1 MNTIY
6 RLKSEKGSAILI
18 AVFVLFILT
27 LLGLYANTS
36 STVDMHIASNDRDY
50 VQVFYAAES
59 GWQVTVSWLD
69 AQYPLPTV
77 NIGLDM
83 SGGSV
88 NFTSSKYA
96 TPDSNSLDNDNSY
109 KAIAEYS
116 GTQKAPGYSTD
127 FRSFMYTVTATGNG
141 NQNAESQVAV
151 TAQKI
156 EKVGSY

>member
-1 MNTIY
+1 MHSIN

-27 LLGLYANTS
+27 LLGLYGNTNS
-36 STVDMHIASNDRDY
+36 AVDIQVASNDRDY
-50 VQVFYAAES
+50 IHVFYAAES
-59 GWQVTVSWLD
+59 GWQVAVSWLD

-88 NFTSSKYA
+88 SFTSSKYA
-96 TPDSNSLDNDNSY
+96 TPDSNSLDTDNSY

-127 FRSFMYTVTATGNG
+127 FRSFMYTITATGSG
-141 NQNAESQVAV
+141 AQNAESQVAV